1 MDRYN
6 WSTVPVEQMNPKTT
20 RQVIHTETMSIS
32 QIGVLRGYV
41 VPVHHHVNEQVTMV
55 NTGRVRFFIDGKPA
69 EMGPGDVIRV
79 PGNAPHYLEA
89 LEDSTL
95 TELFSPRRED
105 WILGDD
111 AYLRKG

>member
-6 WSTVPVEQMNPKTT
+6 WSAVPVEQMNPKTT

-41 VPVHHHVNEQVTMV
+41 VPVHQHGNEQVTMV
-55 NTGRVRFFIDGKPA
+55 KTGRVRFFIDGQPA

-79 PGNAPHYLEA
+79 PGNAPHNLEA

-105 WILGDD
+105 WISGDD

>member
-6 WSTVPVEQMNPKTT
+6 WSTVPVEQMNLKTT

-55 NTGRVRFFIDGKPA
+55 NTGRVRFFIDGQPA